1 MKTQHE
7 IEKMKDE
14 VEKKLNEYWE
24 KSNSLN
30 FSSDDRDFYNNLC
43 IKCRSQYNI
52 LLKVLK

>member
-14 VEKKLNEYWE
+14 VEKKLNECWE

-43 IKCRSQYNI
+43 IKYRSQYDI
-52 LLKVLK
+52 LLEVLK